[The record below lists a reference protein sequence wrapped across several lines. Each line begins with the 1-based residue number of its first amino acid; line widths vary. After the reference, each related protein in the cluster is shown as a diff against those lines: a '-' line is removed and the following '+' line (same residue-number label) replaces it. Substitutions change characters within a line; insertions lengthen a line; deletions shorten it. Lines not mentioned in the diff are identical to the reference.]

1 MMSVDLQWVVFQI
14 CTDFNLLFRDIIK
27 IFNFLSLY
35 YINESHI

>member
-14 CTDFNLLFRDIIK
+14 CTDYNLFRKNIIK
-27 IFNFLSLY
+27 IYNFLSLY